1 MRAAVSTILLVLGIV
16 SMNAHAQLGSIID
29 SMQPPIVTAH
39 EDFGTSN
46 HQEGDT
52 VTFLVVRSQHGIEN
66 PLNVQVSV
74 SQSGNMLMPGDVGN
88 KTVHFGAWADLGYL
102 DLNTIDDQIDERDAS
117 VSFSIRSGTGYRL
130 GSPTRLSTN
139 VLDND
144 VPTVSVQASSA
155 SVRAGQ
161 AAVFR
166 ISRSGVDMGA
176 TNVNIEVGDNNR
188 VLQSSAFSKNSVA
201 FRSGETSASVSL
213 ATRSDITSAGTAHVT
228 VMPGSGYNLGGSEQA
243 AVAVTPGS
251 AGLPTVSFGQSN
263 ERIVEG
269 QPVQFIV
276 QRNAVK
282 SSPLDVTIQLS
293 TSLAGLIGQGFST
306 RQPVTIPAWQTEGW
320 LNLPT
325 QDNSTNDGE
334 ASISAS
340 IRSSSSFRTGSP
352 SRHTVIVEDDEVTV
366 MSIAVRGSANVTE
379 GSYAEF
385 RITRQGDRTHTL
397 TIPVTVRET
406 GDMLTATSKAVTS
419 ATFSRGR
426 SYVDLR
432 LRTDNDTVDEI
443 ASTVTVQIM
452 RSSEVLYGVG
462 SEYASVTVQ
471 DNDSGSVSVELSDQ
485 PYVPEGSSASFQ
497 LMRTGTLDTAI
508 TVYVL
513 IEKQGQM
520 FPHSTETLPV
530 PMAAGQG
537 YASFEADAPQDDI
550 DYANGR
556 IRARL
561 IRRSDYTIDSAK
573 SETDWV
579 AVVDDDLATVTVTS
593 TSRIYEGQTAVFT
606 FTRTH
611 ATDTEIRINLSY
623 HLEGEWPGNVRDEAT
638 VVIARYRRSTSFR
651 VRIENDPYDLNN
663 AVLEMTIERGGSD
676 FTWTQGV
683 YRVPVL
689 DNDSVSRPP
698 WVSVSAVTSS
708 VVEGQD
714 AKFRIR
720 RTSSQFPMTIRYNV
734 SETGNMINNV
744 FKGQTFMPTGTSS
757 KEVGVKSF
765 VDTFTEDDSTVTVSL
780 SNDLAYSYGYQK
792 AALAFRVDPNRASAD
807 VVVRDKHD
815 VTKSIVSIAREGP
828 ASIAEGDKAQF
839 RITRTAPTGDRL
851 LVRVQVGQEGRWL
864 TRNTHVAD
872 ADLPPNENSV
882 VIEIETNDD
891 IHGENDGWISAFLL
905 QSRNYNVASTTAVR
919 TTISSDDA
927 YVQIV
932 PHTSAS
938 VDEGSNL
945 DLVLNLMQG
954 GDVERKIQWWTE
966 QLTGTD
972 AATAGTD
979 YTGVPGT
986 GVTETFEEVLFA
998 VGNTTKTVTV
1008 ETETDDVDDA
1018 DETFRVHFGND
1029 PNATQMSFLIGQD
1042 FVHTSA
1048 SVSVLVTITN
1058 EGALPKVYLS
1068 GMGRE
1073 VSRHIVEALS
1083 DRMQAHERADRTEV
1097 APRGDDQLPTF
1108 THSEGNM
1115 AFWSAASS
1123 RSFEV
1128 AESEGEVDSYTV
1140 GADVKHGDWLFGV
1153 GITMS
1158 EGEGDYKDVTLKSS
1172 LTTAHPYAA
1181 WSHEGW
1187 LAWGTLGQ
1195 GTGTL
1200 KMYDAKH
1207 KTHYRGIDIGHTM
1220 VAGGVDREHS
1230 TSERVRINLG
1240 AKGFWS
1246 VTRSEETQVDS
1257 GRVHGAKAPNLSLQS
1272 YVDATLNPDGA
1283 VQPTLGMALT
1293 YDRDDY
1299 ETSLRLR
1306 PSIGVSVA
1314 HGALKGHVEAILADG
1329 RWDVA
1334 GGVMFQPDQGFYAGL
1349 TRTAPDREVLEGEPI
1364 RAQLQ
1369 IETGWKRN
1377 GLSPYVTLGGS
1388 AWQIGQKLGNATRE
1402 FDMHLRSAEGDAQ
1415 LRVGIRLSW

>member
-1 MRAAVSTILLVLGIV
+1 M
-16 SMNAHAQLGSIID
+16 
-29 SMQPPIVTAH
+29 
-39 EDFGTSN
+39 
-46 HQEGDT
+46 
-52 VTFLVVRSQHGIEN
+52 
-66 PLNVQVSV
+66 
-74 SQSGNMLMPGDVGN
+74 
-88 KTVHFGAWADLGYL
+88 
-102 DLNTIDDQIDERDAS
+102 
-117 VSFSIRSGTGYRL
+117 
-130 GSPTRLSTN
+130 
-139 VLDND
+139 
-144 VPTVSVQASSA
+144 
-155 SVRAGQ
+155 
-161 AAVFR
+161 
-166 ISRSGVDMGA
+166 
-176 TNVNIEVGDNNR
+176 
-188 VLQSSAFSKNSVA
+188 
-201 FRSGETSASVSL
+201 
-213 ATRSDITSAGTAHVT
+213 
-228 VMPGSGYNLGGSEQA
+228 
-243 AVAVTPGS
+243 
-251 AGLPTVSFGQSN
+251 
-263 ERIVEG
+263 
-269 QPVQFIV
+269 
-276 QRNAVK
+276 
-282 SSPLDVTIQLS
+282 
-293 TSLAGLIGQGFST
+293 
-306 RQPVTIPAWQTEGW
+306 
-320 LNLPT
+320 
-325 QDNSTNDGE
+325 
-334 ASISAS
+334 
-340 IRSSSSFRTGSP
+340 
-352 SRHTVIVEDDEVTV
+352 
-366 MSIAVRGSANVTE
+366 
-379 GSYAEF
+379 
-385 RITRQGDRTHTL
+385 
-397 TIPVTVRET
+397 
-406 GDMLTATSKAVTS
+406 
-419 ATFSRGR
+419 
-426 SYVDLR
+426 
-432 LRTDNDTVDEI
+432 
-443 ASTVTVQIM
+443 
-452 RSSEVLYGVG
+452 
-462 SEYASVTVQ
+462 TVQ
-471 DNDSGSVSVELSDQ
+471 DNDRGTVAIKLAPQ
-485 PYVPEGSSASFQ
+485 GYVPEGGSASFEIT
-497 LMRTGTLDTAI
+497 RTGTLDAAI
-508 TVYVL
+508 TVHVL
-513 IEKQGQM
+513 VEKQGQM
-520 FPHSTETLPV
+520 FPRSTETLPV

-556 IRARL
+556 MRARL
-561 IRRSDYTIDSAK
+561 IHRSDYTIDSAK

-593 TSRIYEGQTAVFT
+593 TSRIYEGQTVVFT

-734 SETGNMINNV
+734 SETGDMINNV

-872 ADLPPNENSV
+872 ADLPPNESSV

-966 QLTGTD
+966 ELTGTD

-979 YTGVPGT
+979 YTAVPGT

-1018 DETFRVHFGND
+1018 NETFRVHFGND

-1083 DRMQAHERADRTEV
+1083 DRMQARERADGTEV
-1097 APRGDDQLPTF
+1097 ASRGEDELPTF
-1108 THSEGNM
+1108 KLTKEGM
-1115 AFWSAASS
+1115 GLWSAASS
-1123 RSFEV
+1123 RNFETGDG
-1128 AESEGEVDSYTV
+1128 EGTVESYTIA
-1140 GADVKHGDWLFGV
+1140 ADMHHGDWLFGLGATV
-1153 GITMS
+1153 SHGKGEYENITLES
-1158 EGEGDYKDVTLKSS
+1158 D
-1172 LTTAHPYAA
+1172 LTTTHPYAA
-1181 WSHEGW
+1181 WTREGW
-1187 LAWGTLGQ
+1187 LAWATLGQ
-1195 GTGTL
+1195 GGGTL
-1200 KMYDAKH
+1200 DMYDAEH
-1207 KTHYRGIDIGHTM
+1207 DTHDRGIDITHTM
-1220 VAGGVDREHS
+1220 VAGGFDQG
-1230 TSERVRINLG
+1230 ERVGDHIEVNVG
-1240 AKGFWS
+1240 VKGFWS
-1246 VTRSEETQVDS
+1246 VTKSEYSLVDA
-1257 GRVHGAKAPNLSLQS
+1257 GHVLGARAPSLSLES
-1272 YVDATLNPDGA
+1272 YIDWTFNPDGA

-1299 ETSLRLR
+1299 ETNMHLK
-1306 PSIGVSVA
+1306 PSVGVNVE
-1314 HGALKGHVEAILADG
+1314 HGPLKGHLEVVLAEDQ
-1329 RWDVA
+1329 WDA
-1334 GGVMFQPDQGFYAGL
+1334 SGNVMFQPKRGLYAGL
-1349 TRTAPDREVLEGEPI
+1349 TRSARELNPLTNEWTRP
-1364 RAQLQ
+1364 QLQ
-1369 IETGWKRN
+1369 LETGWKRN
-1377 GLSPYVTLGGS
+1377 GLAPYMALGGDS
-1388 AWQIGQKLGNATRE
+1388 WQIGQKLGTKTHE
-1402 FDMHLRSAEGDAQ
+1402 FDMYLRNEGDEAQ
-1415 LRVGIRLSW
+1415 VRVSWRMRW